1 MVKDL
6 FNLNIEDMEKA
17 GLQFGHRVSKL
28 HPRMKPYLSG
38 IRDGVHTLALE
49 KTAEKFAEALK
60 FVSDLISEGKILV
73 LVGTKIPIKNLVRE
87 AAEAVGVPYINERWL
102 GGTFT
107 NFETILKRINHF
119 RDLKKQKEIGG
130 LEKYTKKEKMK
141 IDKEIKALEIKF
153 EGIKNLA
160 KLPDAVF
167 VLDMN
172 KDGLAASEAR
182 KKGIKVVAIC
192 DTNIDPN
199 LVDFPIP
206 ANDDAISAAKYVLEK
221 FSDVVGAAKLTAEA
235 ASKKVV

>member
-1 MVKDL
+1 MAKDL
-6 FNLNIEDMEKA
+6 FNLNIQEMEKA
-17 GLQFGHRVSKL
+17 GLHHGHRVSKL

-38 IRDGVHTLALE
+38 IKDSVHTIDLT
-49 KTAEKFAEALK
+49 KTAEKLAEALK
-60 FVSDLISEGKILV
+60 VVSDFVAEGKVIV
-73 LVGTKIPIKNLVRE
+73 LVGTKIPIKNLVKE
-87 AAEAVGVPYINERWL
+87 TADAVGVAYINERWL

-153 EGIKNLA
+153 EGVKNLT

-172 KDGLAASEAR
+172 KDGLAASESR
-182 KKGIKVVAIC
+182 KKGIKVIAIC

-199 LVDFPIP
+199 RVDYPVP
-206 ANDDAISAAKYVLEK
+206 ANDDAISAAKYVLGK
-221 FSDVVGAAKLTAEA
+221 FAEAVGAGKETAEA
-235 ASKKVV
+235 VNKK